1 MLAYRAEHYMT
12 GNMFGIE
19 TGEDDDFEVKLL
31 NYLIDLEKKE
41 YPHDIVSIQHSG
53 YFTDNSPPSTIG
65 CELIKKWN
73 ERYEWPKLSTASA
86 TEFFEEMEKK
96 HGKEFP
102 VYRGAWPDWWT
113 DGFGASAREVA
124 ATRNTQ
130 ADILANTGALVMAAI
145 QGSTMPK
152 DITSR
157 IDAVNNALLFY
168 TEHTVGYSES
178 VREPFH
184 KQTMEQRALKES
196 YAWEAFRR
204 SRSVGEEAMGL
215 LQSHVKKEEL
225 PSVVVYNTLNWVRSG
240 IVNVY
245 IDHQLIPRDKEPLF
259 TDKYGKTAPAQAM
272 DTRSD
277 GTYWAIWVD
286 DIPAFGYKKL
296 VIKLE
301 DKKEDGESLGEVT
314 TLENEWYKIDISPS
328 KGIIESWFD
337 KELNKELIDKN
348 AEWGMGQFIYEK
360 LDNRH
365 QLERFR
371 LTDYER
377 IPLDSAWFE
386 SYTEGPV
393 WNTVVLKGKT
403 EASIDGYDLIMEI
416 RLFNTDK
423 RIDLA
428 YLIVKKPVVDPEGIY
443 IAFPFELDKGK
454 LYCEVQGGVIEA
466 GKDQIPGSANDWN
479 TMQNFVSL
487 KSDKA
492 QIILSSREIPL
503 VQFGGINTGRYK
515 AGALPESTHI
525 YSWPMNNYWT
535 TNFNA
540 DQRGT
545 HTWTYKL
552 TSEANSSN
560 SAATHFGWGTSVP
573 FPVRA
578 LPGGGE
584 GEEIW
589 EKSLVEGWP
598 DNILLV
604 NSSPLENENGAIL
617 QVRETGG
624 KEANMILLNTVT
636 GAPLILER
644 VNAIGEKSV
653 NKSTVF
659 KPLESGFVKIS
670 W

>member
-86 TEFFEEMEKK
+86 TAFFEEMEKK

-301 DKKEDGESLGEVT
+301 DKKEDRESLGEVT

-659 KPLESGFVKIS
+659 KPLESGFIKIS